1 MSTSQ
6 MQSPSR
12 ERRQLLVVGQF
23 LLLFVDLCVFQQHL
37 SRPSDYQCV
46 SLFVFCNTLEK
57 IYGQLSLSLSY
68 GRFTKNILKTN
79 YE

>member
-12 ERRQLLVVGQF
+12 ERRQLLAVGQF

-46 SLFVFCNTLEK
+46 SLFVFMDLWPA
-57 IYGQLSLSLSY
+57 
-68 GRFTKNILKTN
+68 FTKENTAGLQRIS
-79 YE
+79 

>member
-37 SRPSDYQCV
+37 SRQCD

-57 IYGQLSLSLSY
+57 IYGQLSLKKIRPVYKEYLE
-68 GRFTKNILKTN
+68 N
-79 YE
+79 

>member
-46 SLFVFCNTLEK
+46 GLFVFCNTLEK
-57 IYGQLSLSLSY
+57 IYGQLSLKKIRPVYKEYLE
-68 GRFTKNILKTN
+68 N
-79 YE
+79 